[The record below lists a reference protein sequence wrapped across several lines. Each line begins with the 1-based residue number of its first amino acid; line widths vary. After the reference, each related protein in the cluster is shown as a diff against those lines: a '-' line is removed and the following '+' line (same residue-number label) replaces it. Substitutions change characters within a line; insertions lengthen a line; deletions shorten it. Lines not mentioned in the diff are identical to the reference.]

1 MTASATQL
9 WTPERATRALP
20 LLRRIAD
27 DLVRAYAEWRDLV
40 AKFELANIA
49 TTPEAPDA
57 EALRLQREVQR
68 AAADVEAFM
77 QELAE
82 LGVECKSL
90 ETGLFDFPSER
101 DGRPVYLCWQ
111 RGERTV
117 AHWHEI
123 DAGFAGRQPLD

>member
-1 MTASATQL
+1 MSASVSQR
-9 WTPERATRALP
+9 WTPARATSALP

-40 AKFELANIA
+40 GRFELASIVVA
-49 TTPEAPDA
+49 AEAPDP
-57 EALRLQREVQR
+57 EVLRLQKEVQR
-68 AAADVEAFM
+68 AASEIEMFM

-90 ETGLFDFPSER
+90 ETGLFDFPGER
-101 DGRPVYLCWQ
+101 EGRPVYYCWL

-117 AHWHEI
+117 SHWHEI
-123 DAGFAGRQPLD
+123 DAGFAGRQSLE

>member
-1 MTASATQL
+1 MSTSATQL
-9 WTPERATRALP
+9 WTPERATSALP

-40 AKFELANIA
+40 GRFELASIVVA
-49 TTPEAPDA
+49 ADAPDPDV
-57 EALRLQREVQR
+57 LRLQKEVQR
-68 AAADVEAFM
+68 AAAEIEMFM

-90 ETGLFDFPSER
+90 ETGLFDFPGER
-101 DGRPVYLCWQ
+101 DGRPVYYCWM

-117 AHWHEI
+117 SHWHAI
-123 DAGFAGRQPLD
+123 DAGFAGRQPID